1 MNYSMIIRKILLF
14 STITSVS
21 FVCKCC
27 QDCCKKL
34 CSKTD
39 DSEEINN
46 EDIINFNNTD
56 LKNHLIN
63 QPTLQQTNEPIKPL
77 YDLNKQIDLN
87 NINLEND
94 LENVFIELL
103 SKRLY
108 DYMVNCSCTNIL
120 VQDTNTS
127 NNKQR
132 KLNLNTQP
140 DDGILQQVCEIL
152 KTKRSELFLKNITL
166 IDKQHFDEIEN
177 DYIKLLATFFLED
190 QAYEEYFNNYLS
202 TNNNNVESSIMNNTN
217 QNADIF
223 QELLTNEKFLQ
234 LLGNHET
241 TNIVLN
247 DEDVTTVSNYL
258 KQCPP
263 YNGKTYRGTHLYNE
277 YGELIDIK
285 EGNVA
290 HNLSLVSKFVQLIR
304 ACQWQEP
311 GLKPYS
317 SDEAI
322 AGFFAMLCNGYNNN
336 FLKFRILIRNHVN
349 KTGVDLLNFYDET
362 KKDDTEYP
370 LYGFFPNEK
379 EVCFP
384 QDSKFK
390 IFGIRISP
398 QKTYDNTKKITYV
411 QPFITLDV
419 VQIE

>member
-1 MNYSMIIRKILLF
+1 MNYRMIIRKILLF

-21 FVCKCC
+21 FGCKCC

-39 DSEEINN
+39 DSEEIKN

-56 LKNHLIN
+56 LGNHLIN
-63 QPTLQQTNEPIKPL
+63 QPTLQQQNEQIKPL

-94 LENVFIELL
+94 LENVFIQLL
-103 SKRLY
+103 SERLY

-120 VQDTNTS
+120 VQDTNIH
-127 NNKQR
+127 NPKQR
-132 KLNLNTQP
+132 KLNLNKQP

-152 KTKRSELFLKNITL
+152 KTNRSKLFFKNITL

-202 TNNNNVESSIMNNTN
+202 TNNNNVASDIMNNTN
-217 QNADIF
+217 QNADMF
-223 QELLTNEKFLQ
+223 KQLREDENFLQ
-234 LLGNHET
+234 LLGDHEA
-241 TNIVLN
+241 TNIVLGGN
-247 DEDVTTVSNYL
+247 NVTTVSNYL

-263 YNGKTYRGTHLYNE
+263 YNGKTYRGTHLYDE

-285 EGNVA
+285 EENVA
-290 HNLSLVSKFVQLIR
+290 HNLSLVSRFVQLIR

-322 AGFFAMLCNGYNNN
+322 AGFFAMQYQGYNNN

-362 KKDDTEYP
+362 KKDDPEYP

-379 EVCFP
+379 EVLFP
-384 QDSKFK
+384 EGSKFK
-390 IFGIRISP
+390 IFGMRIS
-398 QKTYDNTKKITYV
+398 QQQTYDINKKIKYF
-411 QPFITLDV
+411 QPFIVLDV

>member
-1 MNYSMIIRKILLF
+1 MSYSMIIRKILLF

-21 FVCKCC
+21 FGSKCC

-56 LKNHLIN
+56 LENHLIN
-63 QPTLQQTNEPIKPL
+63 QPTLQQPNEPIKPL

-103 SKRLY
+103 SERLY

-120 VQDTNTS
+120 VYDTDKPGA
-127 NNKQR
+127 KQR
-132 KLNLNTQP
+132 KLNLNKQP
-140 DDGILQQVCEIL
+140 DDGILQQVSEIL
-152 KTKRSELFLKNITL
+152 KTKRSELFFKNITL
-166 IDKQHFDEIEN
+166 IDKQHFDKIKN

-202 TNNNNVESSIMNNTN
+202 TNNNNVASDIMNKTN
-217 QNADIF
+217 QNTDMF
-223 QELLTNEKFLQ
+223 KKLREDENFLQ
-234 LLGNHET
+234 LLGDHEA
-241 TNIVLN
+241 TNIVLGGN
-247 DEDVTTVSNYL
+247 NVTTVSNCL

-263 YNGKTYRGTHLYNE
+263 YNGKTYRGTHLYDE
-277 YGELIDIK
+277 YGDLIDIK
-285 EGNVA
+285 GENVA
-290 HNLSLVSKFVQLIR
+290 YNLPLVSRFVQLIR

-317 SDEAI
+317 SDETI
-322 AGFFAMLCNGYNNN
+322 AGFFAMQYNGYNDN
-336 FLKFRILIRNHVN
+336 FSKFRILIRNHVN

-362 KKDDTEYP
+362 KKDDPNYP

-384 QDSKFK
+384 KGSKFK
-390 IFGIRISP
+390 IFGMRISP
-398 QKTYDNTKKITYV
+398 QQTYDIDKKIKYF